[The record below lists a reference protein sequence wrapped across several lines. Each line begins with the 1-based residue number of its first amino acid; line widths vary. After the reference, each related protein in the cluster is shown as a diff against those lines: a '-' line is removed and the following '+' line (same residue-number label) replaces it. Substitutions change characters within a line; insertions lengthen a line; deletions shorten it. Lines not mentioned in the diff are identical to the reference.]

1 MTEIRL
7 HDTMAREKRAFTPAD
22 PGRVTM
28 YVCGPTVYNRAH
40 IGNAR
45 PAVVFDVLARLLR
58 HAFGEDSLVYARN
71 VTDVDDKIIE
81 AARAEGV
88 DPSTITERYE
98 RFYVEDMGG
107 LGVQPP
113 TIAPH
118 ATTHVP
124 QMVAMIAR
132 LIEAGNAYET
142 DGHVLFHVPSD
153 PAYGA
158 LGRRDRE
165 AMIAGARVEVASYKK
180 DPADF
185 VLWKPS
191 PEEMIGWDS
200 PWGRGRPGWHIE
212 CSAMI
217 EEHLG
222 RTIDIHG
229 GGLDLIF
236 PHHENEIAQS
246 RCAHQGAPLAR
257 YWVHN
262 GFLSMAGSEK
272 MSKSL
277 GNVVSVAELL
287 AQGHKGE
294 VLRFA
299 LLSAHY
305 RQPLE
310 WSSRWCPS
318 TTLDRYRAAGN
329 PSPARSSLR
338 SARRLRTISTRRSP
352 SPAFRRST
360 MPRPCARAAR
370 CSVCSARAT
379 VPGFR
384 AKAMPGSTRSLR
396 RVPRPRSSAI
406 LPRPTASAP
415 TWPRTAY
422 CSKIHRRARR
432 GEGPERGLYGREMT
446 SASTIAIS
454 SGSLPRCPHQPA
466 RGTAGERDETV
477 AGSAA
482 AGSPSI
488 SSPTIRAGRRLG
500 QEVRAC
506 ALGQASAALM
516 ARTRSAA
523 LLRAG

>member
-7 HDTMAREKRAFTPAD
+7 HDTMAREKRVFVPAD
-22 PGRVTM
+22 PRRVTM

-58 HAFGEDSLVYARN
+58 HTYGAESLVYARN

-88 DPSTITERYE
+88 EPAVITERYE
-98 RFYVEDMGG
+98 RFYNEDMGA
-107 LGVQPP
+107 LGVALPD
-113 TIAPH
+113 IAPH
-118 ATTHVP
+118 ATAHIA

-132 LIEAGNAYET
+132 LVESGNAYEA
-142 DGHVLFHVPSD
+142 DGHVLFNVPSD
-153 PAYGA
+153 PDYGA
-158 LGRRDRE
+158 LGRRDRD

-191 PEEMIGWDS
+191 PADMIGWES

-222 RTIDIHG
+222 ETIDIHG

-246 RCAHQGAPLAR
+246 RCAHGGAPLAR

-262 GFLSMAGSEK
+262 GFLSMAGDEK

-277 GNVVSVAELL
+277 GNVVLVNELL
-287 AQGHKGE
+287 EQGHRGE
-294 VLRFA
+294 VLRLA

-310 WSSRWCPS
+310 WSGHLVQS
-318 TTLDRYRAAGN
+318 TTAQLRSWYRAKRILLKRGN
-329 PSPARSSLR
+329 IEVPDGVLSALCDDLNTPKAISIIDNFAKEALQLR
-338 SARRLRTISTRRSP
+338 AFGEDASKMGKAELARR
-352 SPAFRRST
+352 FKN
-360 MPRPCARAAR
+360 RAAKQ
-370 CSVCSARAT
+370 ARMMLFGANLLGLLKE
-379 VPGFR
+379 PSR
-384 AKAMPGSTRSLR
+384 AWLT
-396 RVPRPRSSAI
+396 
-406 LPRPTASAP
+406 
-415 TWPRTAY
+415 
-422 CSKIHRRARR
+422 
-432 GEGPERGLYGREMT
+432 
-446 SASTIAIS
+446 
-454 SGSLPRCPHQPA
+454 
-466 RGTAGERDETV
+466 
-477 AGSAA
+477 
-482 AGSPSI
+482 
-488 SSPTIRAGRRLG
+488 GRRLSSAG
-500 QEVRAC
+500 NRRRRVITDKAVIALVEERQLARQNKDFARSDQIRSELAQKGIVLEDGPQGPTWRRA
-506 ALGQASAALM
+506 
-516 ARTRSAA
+516 
-523 LLRAG
+523 